1 VYNMEEKLEQVYLIG
16 KENIFIEFNQFK
28 NEIIQ
33 MLDSHNIFGLITD
46 NKKYLEAQRCYNK
59 IIDEFPDNAEI
70 AHYYKAYCIINLE
83 GGERDGKFKVK
94 KHLKSSLKLLETR
107 RNTKQT

>member
-1 VYNMEEKLEQVYLIG
+1 
-16 KENIFIEFNQFK
+16 
-28 NEIIQ
+28 
-33 MLDSHNIFGLITD
+33 
-46 NKKYLEAQRCYNK
+46 AQRCYNK